1 MALMMKEKVTVVK
14 VKEKVTVAKEKK
26 IMTRGRV
33 MEERRRSLLED

>member
-14 VKEKVTVAKEKK
+14 EKK
-26 IMTRGRV
+26 IMMRGRV